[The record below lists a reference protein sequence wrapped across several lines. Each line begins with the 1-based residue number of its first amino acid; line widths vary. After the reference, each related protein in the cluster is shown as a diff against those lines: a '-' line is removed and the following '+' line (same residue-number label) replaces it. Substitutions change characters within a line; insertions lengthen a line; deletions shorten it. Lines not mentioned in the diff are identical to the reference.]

1 MGKNSISMNFD
12 GFDGLLDQLDKLA
25 GDEGLKRAVS
35 IGMKQAKEITDEGI
49 KKAMRKSNLP
59 AKGKYSTGKSLSG
72 VKAQTDIKW
81 NGDVAELEVG
91 FNRKISL
98 TPVFLMYGSPRYAP
112 VKGLKKALKFGQK
125 QKNSVNEAVQK
136 VVQRMINGGS

>member
-1 MGKNSISMNFD
+1 MGKNSVSMNFD

-35 IGMKQAKEITDEGI
+35 SGMKQAKAITDEGI

-59 AKGKYSTGKSLSG
+59 AKGKYSTGKSLSA

-112 VKGLKKALKFGQK
+112 VKGLKKALMRRCRKSYK
-125 QKNSVNEAVQK
+125 E
-136 VVQRMINGGS
+136 

>member
-1 MGKNSISMNFD
+1 M
-12 GFDGLLDQLDKLA
+12 LDKLA

-35 IGMKQAKEITDEGI
+35 SGMKQAKAITDEGI

-59 AKGKYSTGKSLSG
+59 AKGKYSTGKSLSA

>member
-1 MGKNSISMNFD
+1 MGKNSVSMNFD

-35 IGMKQAKEITDEGI
+35 SGMKQAKAITDEGI

-59 AKGKYSTGKSLSG
+59 AKGKYSTGKSLSA
-72 VKAQTDIKW
+72 VKAQADIKW

-98 TPVFLMYGSPRYAP
+98 TPVFLMYGSSRYAP

>member
-1 MGKNSISMNFD
+1 MGKNSVSMNFD

-35 IGMKQAKEITDEGI
+35 GGMKQAKAITDEGI

-59 AKGKYSTGKSLSG
+59 AKGKYSTGKSLSA

-136 VVQRMINGGS
+136 VVQRMIHGGS